1 MATITK
7 KQFCEKIY
15 SLLADNNLES
25 VQLLDDR
32 FCCEYKRERT
42 NLTQSIIKSCDRYN
56 IPYRIETNDRCV
68 SFVVEFD

>member
-1 MATITK
+1 MATMTK
-7 KQFCEKIY
+7 KQFCERMY
-15 SLLADNNLES
+15 SLLDGVDTES

-32 FCCEYKRERT
+32 FYCEYRRERT

-56 IPYRIETNDRCV
+56 IPYRMESNDRCV

>member
-1 MATITK
+1 METMTK
-7 KQFCEKIY
+7 KQFCEKTY

-32 FCCEYKRERT
+32 FYCEYKRERT

-68 SFVVEFD
+68 SFMVEFD

>member
-1 MATITK
+1 MKIMTE

-68 SFVVEFD
+68 NFVVEFD

>member
-1 MATITK
+1 METMTK

-32 FCCEYKRERT
+32 FYCEYKRERT

-56 IPYRIETNDRCV
+56 IPYRIETNYRCV
-68 SFVVEFD
+68 SFMVEFD